1 MSGSLVGCVLVSY
14 ISSAAPMWAKI
25 GWVWRFTPSMC
36 DLQLRF
42 LSNVSPRYLIVLA
55 SMISAASNVMVSGS
69 RDVILDSKSEEEDE
83 EEEEKPT
90 RTLRKGDNKLVNEQ
104 KRSKTKIIWT
114 TVEFILTEADTGEET
129 SWKATSPKRPSQ
141 LLIRPTPIELER
153 STEGTK
159 RPPVQTSL
167 STATSSIY
175 TTDSIPTTISSHSVH
190 TAIPTIST
198 NIHAGAQWRLV
209 HAVTEQFE

>member
-1 MSGSLVGCVLVSY
+1 
-14 ISSAAPMWAKI
+14 
-25 GWVWRFTPSMC
+25 MC

-104 KRSKTKIIWT
+104 KRSKTKII
-114 TVEFILTEADTGEET
+114 
-129 SWKATSPKRPSQ
+129 
-141 LLIRPTPIELER
+141 
-153 STEGTK
+153 
-159 RPPVQTSL
+159 
-167 STATSSIY
+167 
-175 TTDSIPTTISSHSVH
+175 
-190 TAIPTIST
+190 
-198 NIHAGAQWRLV
+198 
-209 HAVTEQFE
+209 